1 MHFLFT
7 RLSYLIFLFPP
18 LDSNTPASR
27 NSANV
32 TFHNLSGKD
41 IVVSA
46 KPDIENSTKEIELKA
61 GSRATLKID
70 ESSMDEPISFS
81 AKWMKDSDKELL
93 LNGNTTFKVTNI
105 VRIIFHSITARA
117 ARQDSC

>member
-1 MHFLFT
+1 MCFLGT
-7 RLSYLIFLFPP
+7 GGHVWYLIQFTIILILQL
-18 LDSNTPASR
+18 LDSSKPASR

-81 AKWMKDSDKELL
+81 ARWMKDSDKELL
-93 LNGNTTFKVTNI
+93 LNGNTTFKV
-105 VRIIFHSITARA
+105 RMRHRLSL
-117 ARQDSC
+117 